1 MTPTGKGLQMRKLVV
16 NEFLTLDGVMQAPGA
31 ADEDRSGGFEH
42 GGWQLSYFDDVF
54 AKAVVG
60 GMAEAGGFV
69 FGRKTWETFAAYW
82 PTAPAEEQEVAVPLN
97 TLPKYVASRTL
108 REPLAWNNS
117 KPITGDVVE
126 GVRLLKQ
133 QSGKDLHLIGSGD
146 LAQTL
151 IGNDLVDEYRLMIHP
166 IVLGS
171 GKRLFRDGNARRPL
185 ALVESTTSTTG
196 VLIAT
201 YRPADK

>member
-1 MTPTGKGLQMRKLVV
+1 MKLVV

-54 AKAVVG
+54 ARAVVG

-82 PTAPAEEQEVAVPLN
+82 PTAPAEEQEVAEPLN
-97 TLPKYVASRTL
+97 NLPKYVASRTL

-117 KPITGDVVE
+117 TLIPGDVVE
-126 GVRLLKQ
+126 GVGQLKQ

-166 IVLGS
+166 LVLGS
-171 GKRLFRDGNARRPL
+171 GKRLFRDGNARRLL

>member
-1 MTPTGKGLQMRKLVV
+1 MRKLVV

-54 AKAVVG
+54 AKAVVV
-60 GMAEAGGFV
+60 GMAEAGGFI

-82 PTAPAEEQEVAVPLN
+82 PTAPAEEQEVAKPLN
-97 TLPKYVASRTL
+97 ALPKYVASRTL

>member
-1 MTPTGKGLQMRKLVV
+1 MRKLVV
-16 NEFLTLDGVMQAPGA
+16 NEFLTLDGVMQAPGG

-42 GGWQLSYFDDVF
+42 GGWQQSYFDDIF
-54 AKAVVG
+54 AETVVE

-69 FGRKTWETFAAYW
+69 LGRKTWEIFAAYW
-82 PTAPAEEQEVAVPLN
+82 PTAPAEEQAVAEPLN

-108 REPLAWNNS
+108 REPLAWSNS
-117 KPITGDVVE
+117 TLISGDVTE
-126 GVRLLKQ
+126 GVRGLKQ
-133 QSGKDLHLIGSGD
+133 GSGKDLHVIGSGN

-151 IGNDLVDEYRLMIHP
+151 MENDLVDEYRLMFHP

-171 GKRLFRDGNARRPL
+171 GARLFREGVPRRPL
-185 ALVESTTSTTG
+185 TLIESKTSTTG
-196 VLIAT
+196 VLIAS